1 MALASKERVLKAIKH
16 EEPDRIPIDLGGT
29 DISTIMVGPYI
40 RLSNYF
46 GIDTHPICVAD
57 PFQQVSIVD
66 EKIMNLLGVDAK
78 VINLLPKS
86 WYEGEAYDGTTVL
99 LPDKFRPE
107 LQSDGSKIIRDT
119 EGNVDLKMCKGR
131 YFFDSVHFPLN
142 NISTISELD
151 KAMEIIEKMDR
162 FL

>member
-131 YFFDSVHFPLN
+131 YFFDPVHFPLN